1 MTQKLIN
8 LTSKPLTFVTAE
20 GMQTI
25 HPSGHTCRCK
35 VDQHVI
41 RTHAGVPVYQSVYG
55 PVEGLPEPAEGVIY
69 VVPTVVLHAL
79 EYNGIHRQDVAAPG
93 TGANDNCLREGGR
106 VVAATR
112 LVQLWD

>member
-1 MTQKLIN
+1 MTQQLIN
-8 LTSKPLTFVTAE
+8 LTSKPLTFVTAD
-20 GMQTI
+20 GLQTI
-25 HPSGHTCRCK
+25 APGGHVCRCK
-35 VDQHVI
+35 VEQYVI

-55 PVEGLPEPAEGVIY
+55 PVEGLPEPSDGVTY

-93 TGANDNCLREGGR
+93 TGANDNCLRENGR